1 MSDAKNRC
9 LDCRYMVVFP
19 SDRFRDGYVGVG
31 CLLSK
36 KIMVSKIEH
45 LQRERL
51 EIPSWCELTESE
63 KKIKRR

>member
-1 MSDAKNRC
+1 
-9 LDCRYMVVFP
+9 MVVFP
-19 SDRFRDGYVGVG
+19 NDWSMGHVDVI

-36 KIMVSKIEH
+36 KIMVSKTEH
-45 LQRERL
+45 LHRERL